1 MHFEKCQFQPLMAN
15 GAMFSQIAVFPGIS
29 STVDILTQY
38 RVHILSILSVILFSM
53 LFVAFRS
60 GRIMYAY
67 IIREE
72 EYSMLIFSQSLFFYH
87 TRLLFI
93 MRNSPNGQKAILKVF
108 PNSINTQPLKLL
120 TIYDIGSQ
128 KEIKC
133 YHFVFM
139 YIIKHDF

>member
-1 MHFEKCQFQPLMAN
+1 MQKCQFQSFN
-15 GAMFSQIAVFPGIS
+15 GKWRDVPSNCSFSRNLECCAHTVVGTYLVQ
-29 STVDILTQY
+29 STHT
-38 RVHILSILSVILFSM
+38 ILSVILFSM

-93 MRNSPNGQKAILKVF
+93 MRNLPNGQKAILLKVF
-108 PNSINTQPLKLL
+108 PNSINSKNAT
-120 TIYDIGSQ
+120 S
-128 KEIKC
+128 
-133 YHFVFM
+133 
-139 YIIKHDF
+139 

>member
-1 MHFEKCQFQPLMAN
+1 MYLVVYKLPWRLTSFKNTFWKMSISAFNGKWSDVPSNCSFSRNFEYCGHTYLVQ
-15 GAMFSQIAVFPGIS
+15 
-29 STVDILTQY
+29 STHT
-38 RVHILSILSVILFSM
+38 ILSVILFSM

-93 MRNSPNGQKAILKVF
+93 MRNLPNGQKAILKVF
-108 PNSINTQPLKLL
+108 PNSINTQPLKQL
-120 TIYDIGSQ
+120 TIYDIGSRR
-128 KEIKC
+128 K
-133 YHFVFM
+133 
-139 YIIKHDF
+139 